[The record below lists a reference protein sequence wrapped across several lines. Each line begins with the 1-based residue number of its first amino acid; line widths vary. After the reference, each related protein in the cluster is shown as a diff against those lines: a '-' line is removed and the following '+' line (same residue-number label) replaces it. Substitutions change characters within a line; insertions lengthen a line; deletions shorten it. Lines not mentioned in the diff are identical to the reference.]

1 LVRKNG
7 SDGTVTVDF
16 ITLELDETEHTATAD
31 VHFEFTRGTIKFEN
45 GELTKTIKVKI
56 IQPQEEYAD

>member
-1 LVRKNG
+1 
-7 SDGTVTVDF
+7 
-16 ITLELDETEHTATAD
+16 LELDETEHTATAD